1 MSLSLFSFLNAFMFS
16 GPRLQAEAMP
26 GQKCRCT
33 FSVVEEQSHTGMV
46 IFSVLDPYS
55 LNPDPAKKL
64 NSDPD
69 PSYFLTLS
77 EKKLN

>member
-1 MSLSLFSFLNAFMFS
+1 MSLSLFSFLYAFMFS

-46 IFSVLDPYS
+46 IFSVLIPYS